1 MTGQGGE
8 HPDETSPAAHLA
20 AAASA
25 GFIHLRVHS
34 AYSLLEGA
42 LKPARL
48 VKLCQQQ
55 EMPALAIVDR
65 NNLFGA
71 LEFSE
76 SMAKAGVQPIIGCT
90 LAVDF
95 GGREGP
101 GQNRP
106 RGLEGY
112 ASLALLAQNA
122 AGYAGLMKLSSAA
135 FLDVEPG
142 LAPHVGI
149 DLLREHSE
157 GLIVLTGGPEG
168 PVNEALVNKQPDQA
182 AALMSE
188 LKLIFGDRL
197 YVELQR
203 HGVEDEQAA
212 EPGLI
217 DLAYDLDLP
226 LVATNQAYFEQAS
239 DYEAHDALICIAQGA
254 VVAQSERRR
263 LSEQHYFKSAEEM
276 TALFSDLPEAIA
288 NTTEI
293 AARCSFRPRVVERP
307 TLPRFDVPDEAAE
320 MRRQAR
326 AGLAQRLEVHGC
338 AEGKTEEDY
347 QAQLEHELDI
357 IENMDFPGY
366 FLIVADFIKWSKE
379 QGIPVGPG
387 RGSGA
392 GSVVAWA
399 LTITDLDPLR
409 FGLLFERFLNPE
421 RVSMPDFDIDFCQE
435 RRDEVFVYVQE
446 KYGHDQVAQIIT
458 FGKLQARAV
467 LRDVG
472 RVLQIPYGKVDSLC
486 KMVPNNPANPVTLPQ
501 AIEGEPRLREA
512 RAEDETVARLLEI
525 GVKLEGLYRH
535 ASTHAAGLVI
545 GDRPLAETIPLYRD
559 PRSSM
564 PVTQFNMKWVEPAG
578 LVKFDF
584 LGLKTLTVI
593 DKACQLLRLRGVEVE
608 PARIPFVDPPTYEM
622 LARGDTVGVFQFES
636 AGMRDLMRKAVP
648 TVFEDL
654 IAIVALFRPG
664 PMENI
669 PKYLACKHG
678 QEQPEELHEMIKPV
692 VADTYGVIIYQEQV
706 MQIAQVLSGYS
717 LGEADL
723 LRRAMGKKIKSEME
737 AQRARFVSGAVANG
751 VKSARAEYIFDL
763 VDKFAGYGFN
773 KSHSAAYALVAYQTA
788 WLKANHPVEFLA
800 ASMTLDMANTDKLSM
815 FRQEA
820 ERLGIE
826 VMPPDANRSGTEFT
840 VHDGKIFYALAAIRN
855 VGRAAA
861 QSIVDSRENKGL
873 YKDLPDLAARLNPRH
888 VNKRSLENLARAGV
902 FDSLEPNRARIFKSL
917 DIILAA
923 AGRAAA
929 NRSIGQNDLFGAG
942 SDSAGPS
949 LVIPEA
955 RAWTPMERL
964 AEEFDAIGFYLSGH
978 PLDAYAAD
986 LARLD
991 MSFFEDFKT
1000 LAREKGFGAGRL
1012 AGIVTNRKERK
1023 SAKSGNAYAFV
1034 GLSDPTGQYEA
1045 IVFSDTLAECRDRLE
1060 PGRSV
1065 ALRVEADLAEDDFKL
1080 RIQGVR
1086 ALDEIM
1092 QAQASGWR
1100 IVMDDTAAAAEMKS
1114 RLETAAVN
1122 GGRGD
1127 EVMLRLSLPGQAC
1140 EVELKLPGRYAVT
1153 PDTAGAIRELPGI
1166 ADMVQMERKPNL
1178 AD

>member
-1 MTGQGGE
+1 MTTIADDLLPE
-8 HPDETSPAAHLA
+8 EHLA
-20 AAASA
+20 AAAKA

-34 AYSLLEGA
+34 SYSLLEGA
-42 LKPARL
+42 LKTPRL
-48 VKLCQQQ
+48 VALCKQHN
-55 EMPALAIVDR
+55 MPALAITDR

-76 SMAKAGVQPIIGCT
+76 LMAKAGIQPIIGCT
-90 LAVDF
+90 LAVDI
-95 GGREGP
+95 GEREGP
-101 GQNRP
+101 GHQKGG
-106 RGLEGY
+106 GLETY
-112 ASLALLAQNA
+112 PSLALIAQNEK
-122 AGYAGLMKLSSAA
+122 GYAGLMKLTSSA

-142 LAPHVGI
+142 QTPHIGV
-149 DLLREHSE
+149 DLLARHAD

-168 PVNEALVNKQPDQA
+168 PVNEALVNKQPGLARQH
-182 AALMSE
+182 LQILYE
-188 LKLIFGDRL
+188 TFGDRL

-203 HGVEDEQAA
+203 HGTDAEQEA

-217 DLAYDLDLP
+217 ELAYDMGLP
-226 LVATNQAYFEQAS
+226 LVATNQAFFENQE
-239 DYEAHDALICIAQGA
+239 DYEAHDALICIAEGA
-254 VVAQSERRR
+254 VVAQSDRRR
-263 LSEQHYFKSAEEM
+263 LTEQHNFKSVDDM
-276 TALFSDLPEAIA
+276 DALFADLPEAIV

-293 AARCSFRPRVVERP
+293 ATRCSFRPKVVDRP
-307 TLPRFDVPDEAAE
+307 TLPRFGVKDEADE
-320 MRRQAR
+320 MRRQAE
-326 AGLAQRLEVHGC
+326 AGLKARLELHGC
-338 AEGKTEEDY
+338 AEGQTPEDY
-347 QAQLEHELDI
+347 ESQLKHELDI

-486 KMVPNNPANPVTLPQ
+486 KMVPNNPANPVSLPE
-501 AIEGEPRLREA
+501 AIEGEPRLQEA
-512 RAEDETVARLLEI
+512 RQDDETVARLLHI

-545 GDRPLAETIPLYRD
+545 GDCALSETIPLYRD

-593 DKACQLLRLRGVEVE
+593 DKACQLLRPRGIEVE
-608 PARIPFVDPPTYEM
+608 PARIPFEDPPTYEM
-622 LARGDTVGVFQFES
+622 LARGDTIGVFQFES

-678 QEQPEELHEMIKPV
+678 REQPEELHEMIRPV

-737 AQRARFVSGAVANG
+737 AQRVRFVEGAVANG
-751 VKSARAEYIFDL
+751 VKAARADYIFDL

-773 KSHSAAYALVAYQTA
+773 KSHSAAYALVAYHTA

-800 ASMTLDMANTDKLSM
+800 ASMTLDLANTDKLSM

-820 ERLGIE
+820 GRLGIE
-826 VMPPDANRSGTEFT
+826 VLPPDVNHSGVEFT
-840 VHDGKIFYALAAIRN
+840 VHDGKIVYALAAIRN

-861 QSIVDSRENKGL
+861 QSIVDSREQDGK
-873 YKDLPDLAARLNPRH
+873 YKDLPDLASRLNPRH
-888 VNKRSLENLARAGV
+888 VNRRSLENLARAGV
-902 FDSLEPNRARIFKSL
+902 FDSLEPNRAQIFKAL
-917 DIILAA
+917 DIILGA

-929 NRSIGQNDLFGAG
+929 NRSIGQNDLFGSG
-942 SDSAGPS
+942 SASSEPS
-949 LVIPEA
+949 LVIPTA

-964 AEEFDAIGFYLSGH
+964 TEEFGAIGFYLSGH
-978 PLDAYAAD
+978 PLDSYAAD
-986 LARLD
+986 LANMD
-991 MSFFEDFKT
+991 VAFWEDFKV
-1000 LAREKGFGAGRL
+1000 LVREKGYGAGRL

-1023 SAKSGNAYAFV
+1023 SAKSGNAYAFA
-1034 GLSDPTGQYEA
+1034 GFTDPTGQYEA
-1045 IVFSDTLAECRDRLE
+1045 IVFSDTLTECRAQLE
-1060 PGRSV
+1060 PGMSV
-1065 ALRVEADLAEDDFKL
+1065 VVRVEADVADEDIKL

-1086 ALDEIM
+1086 PLDEVM
-1092 QAQASGWR
+1092 QQHATGWR
-1100 IVMDDTAAAAEMKS
+1100 IVMDSTGAAKEMKS
-1114 RLETAAVN
+1114 RLEPVEGN
-1122 GGRGD
+1122 GARGD
-1127 EVMLRLSLPGQAC
+1127 DIVVALRLPGKIR
-1140 EVELKLPGRYAVT
+1140 EVELKLSGRYSVT
-1153 PDTAGAIRELPGI
+1153 PDLAGAIRELPGVL
-1166 ADMVQMERKPNL
+1166 DMVQLTEK
-1178 AD
+1178 AC